1 MMVAL
6 MRPLATA
13 TFVATEAS
21 NLRLEDEYSE
31 QTSTKKVSHKCPY
44 PKILLYLIISL
55 ASPLS
60 YRNLRMYEESLTVL
74 VKKV

>member
-31 QTSTKKVSHKCPY
+31 QTSTKKVSHT
-44 PKILLYLIISL
+44 
-55 ASPLS
+55 PLS
-60 YRNLRMYEESLTVL
+60 QNSSLPYHISRVSSFL
-74 VKKV
+74 QKLEDV